1 MITSNGNGT
10 GVTATMD
17 RLDIYDGLMALRK
30 ACQAQELELPSHLI
44 DVAAE
49 CILEILQQEII
60 TTPHKLR
67 MRTTEP
73 SSRLMNSGIHKMWF
87 FRLFVKPFR

>member
-60 TTPHKLR
+60 TTPHKIKDEND
-67 MRTTEP
+67 RTVITLDEFRYSQDVVF
-73 SSRLMNSGIHKMWF
+73 SSIRETI
-87 FRLFVKPFR
+87 